1 MIKNTGSEK
10 TLSVIDAVA
19 IIVGIVVSVGIF
31 RTPSIVAANSGNEG
45 IALLVWLAGGV
56 FSLIGALCYA
66 ELASTY
72 PHTGGDYHYL
82 TRAFGNYPA
91 FMFAWARMTVIQTG
105 SIAVFAF
112 LIGDYASEVF
122 RLGSYSSSYYAG
134 LTIIIL
140 TFINIAGIRQGMRMQ
155 KLLITA
161 IVLGLLFVAAL
172 GFAIVTPPATLKS
185 GSLPTAA
192 GVGTAMIFVLFTY
205 GGWNEAAYLSAEV
218 HNPSR
223 NMVRSLLYSIGI
235 ITAIY
240 VIINFVFL
248 KSMGLSTMSGSE
260 VVAADLMRQALGEGG
275 AKFIS
280 LLILIAALSTMNGV
294 IITGA
299 RTNYALG
306 RDFALFGFLGHWQE
320 RGNTPVNAL
329 LFQCAIALV
338 LVILGTITHSGFEM
352 MVEYT
357 APVFWFFFLLVG
369 ISLFVLRRIEPNTF
383 RPFRVPLYPFT
394 PLLFCVICIYMLQSS
409 LAYTGIG
416 ALLGIG
422 VLLAGIPLLL
432 VKRPR
437 REKNLSEEG
446 EKIDEEIIN

>member
-1 MIKNTGSEK
+1 MVKNTGSEK

-31 RTPSIVAANSGNEG
+31 KTPSIVAANSGNGG
-45 IALLVWLAGGV
+45 ITLLVWLAGGV

-140 TFINIAGIRQGMRMQ
+140 TFINITGIRQGMRMQ

-172 GFAIVTPPATLKS
+172 GFVIVTPPATLKS

-192 GVGTAMIFVLFTY
+192 GLGTAMIFVLFTY

-235 ITAIY
+235 ITTIY

-248 KSMGLSTMSGSE
+248 KSLGLSTMSDSE

-329 LFQCAIALV
+329 LFQCTIALV

-394 PLLFCVICIYMLQSS
+394 PLLFCAICIYMLQSS

-422 VLLAGIPLLL
+422 VLLTGIPLLL
-432 VKRPR
+432 VKRPS
-437 REKNLSEEG
+437 REKT
-446 EKIDEEIIN
+446 